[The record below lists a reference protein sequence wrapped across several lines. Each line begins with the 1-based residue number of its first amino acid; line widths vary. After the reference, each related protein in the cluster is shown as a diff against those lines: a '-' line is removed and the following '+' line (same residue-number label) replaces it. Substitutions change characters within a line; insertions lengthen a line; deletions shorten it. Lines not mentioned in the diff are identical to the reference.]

1 MKLLRVGPMG
11 EEKPAM
17 LDAHG
22 VLRDLSPLVHD
33 ITPATLSDRSL
44 DQIRAHDPG
53 NLPRLDPESRI
64 GACVG
69 EIGKII
75 CIGLNYSD
83 HAEETGHP
91 IPEEPILFGKATSAI
106 CGPNDDVQR
115 PKGAKALDWEIELAI
130 VIGTEARYVSEEHAM
145 NHVAGFAIF
154 NDVSERHF
162 QTERGG
168 QWIKGKSHDSFGPLG
183 PWLVTRDEVDPSNL
197 ALELK
202 VNGETRQ
209 KGTTAN
215 FIFPVPKI
223 ISYVSQFMSLQPGDI
238 IPTGTPSGVGMG
250 MKPPKYLEPGDVM
263 ELEIEGL
270 GRQRQRVVSA

>member
-1 MKLLRVGPMG
+1 MKLLRVGPHG
-11 EEKPAM
+11 HEKPAM
-17 LDAHG
+17 LDANG
-22 VLRDLSPLVHD
+22 VLRDLSPLIHD
-33 ITPATLSDRSL
+33 IAPSTLSDRSF

-53 NLPRLDPESRI
+53 NLPRLDPDLRI
-64 GACVG
+64 GPCVG
-69 EIGKII
+69 EIGKLI

-91 IPEEPILFGKATSAI
+91 IPNEPILFGKATSSI
-106 CGPNDDVQR
+106 CGPNDDVQKPR
-115 PKGAKALDWEIELAI
+115 GAKALDWEIELAI
-130 VIGTEARYVSEEHAM
+130 VIGTEARYVSEENAM
-145 NHVAGFAIF
+145 NHVAGFAVF
-154 NDVSERHF
+154 NDVSERDF
-162 QTERGG
+162 QTEREG

-183 PWLVTRDEVDPSNL
+183 PWLVTRDVVDPSNL

-215 FIFPVPKI
+215 FIFSVPHI
-223 ISYVSQFMSLQPGDI
+223 VSYVSQFMSLQPGDI
-238 IPTGTPSGVGMG
+238 IPTGTPAGVGMG
-250 MKPPKYLEPGDVM
+250 MNPPLYLEPGDVM

>member
-1 MKLLRVGPMG
+1 MKLLRVGPEG
-11 EEKPAM
+11 QEKPAM

-22 VLRDLSPLVHD
+22 VLRDLGPLVHD

-44 DQIRAHDPG
+44 DQIRAHDLG
-53 NLPRLDPESRI
+53 QLPRLDPDLRI
-64 GACVG
+64 GPCVG
-69 EIGKII
+69 EIGKVI

-83 HAEETGHP
+83 HAEETGLP
-91 IPEEPILFGKATSAI
+91 IPKEPILFGKATSAI
-106 CGPNDDVQR
+106 CGPNDDVQLPR
-115 PKGAKALDWEIELAI
+115 GAKALDWEIELAI

-145 NHVAGFAIF
+145 NHVAGYAVF

-162 QTERGG
+162 QTEREG
-168 QWIKGKSHDSFGPLG
+168 QWIKGKSHDTFGPLG
-183 PWLVTRDEVDPSNL
+183 PWLVTRDEIDPSNL

-209 KGTTAN
+209 KGSTAN
-215 FIFPVPKI
+215 FIFSIPKI
-223 ISYVSQFMSLQPGDI
+223 VSYVSQFMSLQPGDI
-238 IPTGTPSGVGMG
+238 IPTGTPAGVGMG
-250 MKPPKYLEPGDVM
+250 MKPPVYLQPGDVM